1 MRSPLQMR
9 GCSLQCGVRQGREQG
24 EKHFRGAEVFTM
36 LEELRQ
42 EVWKA
47 NIALPK
53 NRLVTATS
61 GNASA
66 RDRETGFIVIK
77 PSGYDFDKL
86 RREHLNVIDLNGKV
100 IEGDLVPSVDTA
112 THLYVYR
119 HRSDINGIIHT
130 HSPYATS
137 FAVLGQTLPLCLTTL
152 AMEFGT
158 QIPVSDFAEIGGI
171 EIGKQIVEK
180 IGSCPAILMRNHG
193 VFTVGTTVNAAL
205 KAAIMLEEAA
215 QTCHYAMLRGRV
227 EELPHDVIDSAF
239 KFYSEKYGQK
249 GEHK

>member
-1 MRSPLQMR
+1 MYSF
-9 GCSLQCGVRQGREQG
+9 
-24 EKHFRGAEVFTM
+24 K
-36 LEELRQ
+36 ELRDK
-42 EVWKA
+42 VWEA
-47 NIALPK
+47 NMELPRNNLVIYTFGNVSGIDRDHGIIA
-53 NRLVTATS
+53 
-61 GNASA
+61 
-66 RDRETGFIVIK
+66 IK
-77 PSGYDFDKL
+77 PSGVPYRDLTPDKIVL
-86 RREHLNVIDLNGKV
+86 VDMDNNIIDSTYN
-100 IEGDLVPSVDTA
+100 PSTDIK
-112 THLYVYR
+112 THMVLYQKFSSIGGVV
-119 HRSDINGIIHT
+119 HT

-158 QIPVSDFAEIGGI
+158 HIPVSEFAEIGGI

-193 VFTVGTTVNAAL
+193 VFTVGATVNAAL

-215 QTCHYAMLRGRV
+215 QTCHYAMLRGKI
-227 EELPHDVIDSAF
+227 EELPQDVIDSAF